1 MIKNKLAV
9 LVICFSLYALVTT
22 AQAPSSASQQPST
35 SAPATE
41 FKASLKLGPGD
52 LVHVTVYDM
61 PELEQRFR
69 VSDQGMATLALI
81 GELKVAGLTA
91 SELGHEIAAKLQEGD
106 FAKRPNVTVMVEE
119 YTTQG
124 VAVIGE
130 VNKPGIVPVYSGRS
144 VLDILSAAGGLKDTA
159 STELLIRRQ
168 GQTGDP
174 ERVQL
179 GRDRQSLSGPMVEV
193 NPGDQLVVPLAGI
206 VYMLG
211 DLNRPGGY
219 TMSENGKISL
229 LQAVAMA
236 GGTTQTSSENHT
248 RLLRP
253 GANGYEEKSIPLKDI
268 MAGKQKDIE
277 LQPRDV
283 VYIPFSGL
291 KHALLGTQ
299 AILGSA
305 TSAAVFHF

>member
-9 LVICFSLYALVTT
+9 LAAFFVLCALVAP
-22 AQAPSSASQQPST
+22 AQTPVST
-35 SAPATE
+35 NQASAPANEPRT
-41 FKASLKLGPGD
+41 ALRLGPGD
-52 LVHVTVYDM
+52 LVHVTVYEM

-69 VSDQGMATLALI
+69 VSEQGTATLALI
-81 GELKVAGLTA
+81 GELKITGMTA
-91 SELGHEIAAKLQEGD
+91 DELGKQIATKLQEGD
-106 FAKRPNVTVMVEE
+106 FARRPNVTVMVDE

-130 VNKPGIVPVYSGRS
+130 VNRPGLVPIYSARS

-159 STELLIRRQ
+159 STEVLIRRQ

-174 ERVQL
+174 ERIQL

-193 NPGDQLVVPLAGI
+193 NPGDQVVVPTAGI
-206 VYMLG
+206 VYLLG

-219 TMSENGKISL
+219 VMSENGKISL
-229 LQAVAMA
+229 LQAITMA
-236 GGTTQTSSENHT
+236 GGATRTSSENHT

-253 GANGYEEKSIPLKDI
+253 TANGYEEKTIALKDI
-268 MAGKQKDIE
+268 MMGKQKDIE
-277 LQPRDV
+277 LQARDV
-283 VYIPFSGL
+283 IYVPFSNL

-299 AILGSA
+299 QILGSA
-305 TSAAVFHF
+305 SSAAVFRF

>member
-1 MIKNKLAV
+1 MKNKLAI
-9 LVICFSLYALVTT
+9 LVASLSLYAPGAS
-22 AQAPSSASQQPST
+22 AQTPVSASHDRPGST
-35 SAPATE
+35 AAEP
-41 FKASLKLGPGD
+41 KASLKLGPGD

-69 VSDQGMATLALI
+69 VSDQGSATLSLI
-81 GELKVAGLTA
+81 GELKVAGMTA
-91 SELGHEIAAKLQEGD
+91 NELSAAIATKLREGD
-106 FAKRPNVTVMVEE
+106 FARRPSVTVLVEE

-130 VNKPGIVPVYSGRS
+130 VTKPGIVPIYSGRN

-159 STELLIRRQ
+159 STEILIRRQ
-168 GQTGDP
+168 GQAGDP

-193 NPGDQLVVPLAGI
+193 NPGDQVVVPLAGI
-206 VYMLG
+206 VYILG

-219 TMSENGKISL
+219 VMSENGKISL
-229 LQAVAMA
+229 LQALAMA
-236 GGTTQTSSENHT
+236 GGTTHTSAENRT

-253 GANGYEEKSIPLKDI
+253 TANGYEERLIALKDI
-268 MAGKQKDIE
+268 MNGKQKDIE

-283 VYIPFSGL
+283 VYVPFSGL

-299 AILGSA
+299 SILGAAS
-305 TSAAVFHF
+305 SAAVFRF

>member
-1 MIKNKLAV
+1 MKNKLAI
-9 LVICFSLYALVTT
+9 LAASLSLYAPGASAQTT
-22 AQAPSSASQQPST
+22 VSASHDRPGFT
-35 SAPATE
+35 AAEP
-41 FKASLKLGPGD
+41 KASLKLGPGD

-69 VSDQGMATLALI
+69 VSDQGSATLSLI
-81 GELKVAGLTA
+81 GELKVAGMTA
-91 SELGHEIAAKLQEGD
+91 NELSAAIATKLREGD
-106 FAKRPNVTVMVEE
+106 FARRPSVTVLVEE

-130 VNKPGIVPVYSGRS
+130 VTKPGIVPIYSGRN

-159 STELLIRRQ
+159 STEILIRRQ
-168 GQTGDP
+168 GQAGDP

-193 NPGDQLVVPLAGI
+193 NPGDQVVVPLAGI
-206 VYMLG
+206 VYILG

-219 TMSENGKISL
+219 VMSENGKISL
-229 LQAVAMA
+229 LQALAMA
-236 GGTTQTSSENHT
+236 GGTTHTSAENRT

-253 GANGYEEKSIPLKDI
+253 TANGYEERLIALKDI
-268 MAGKQKDIE
+268 MNGKQKDIE

-283 VYIPFSGL
+283 VYVPFSGL

-299 AILGSA
+299 AILGAAS
-305 TSAAVFHF
+305 SAAVFRF